1 VSNDPLETLLKQMDE
16 AGGSDL
22 HLKNGA
28 PARMRLN
35 GEIVVLGASVLDA
48 DAMEAV
54 ARRLVGADGFDQLQ
68 KAARGIDTYY
78 LSGPGKRYRVNLFLH
93 IGGIAAVLR
102 AIAETCLP
110 LEALGLPNSVD
121 ALTKLAR
128 GLVLVTGSTGSGKST
143 TLAAMV
149 DRINRREPKHIITIE
164 DPVEFIHADAQGIIE
179 QRSVGEHVEDFSSA
193 LKDAL
198 REDPDI
204 ILVGE
209 MRDMETIRMALH
221 AANTGHLVF
230 STLHTVDAKETV
242 SRIIGVFPPGEQNHV
257 RVSLAAVLQGVVS
270 QRLVKGCDGRLH
282 AAVEI
287 MRVTARVRDLMLR
300 QRDDELQDVI
310 TEGAVHGMQSFDQA
324 LLALTATGK
333 ITPEEAL
340 THATQ
345 PADLDMM
352 LDRYREQSAETA
364 IALKETEDEM
374 YDSDAEELPRSAAPR
389 TNLLMRFK

>member
-110 LEALGLPNSVD
+110 LETLGLPNSVD